1 MIKKYTKTKSKYDKF
16 INKILKEYDRLIV
29 ETATSPDEKKYNVL
43 LINSFNELVD
53 VRDNLHSPIM
63 FYNAIDHEMSKF
75 YILNDNNLY
84 LFIVKSKDI
93 DGGDKKNEKKKN
105 KK

>member
-1 MIKKYTKTKSKYDKF
+1 MIKSLIQMNNPLKYKEEEWLNYLYNTK
-16 INKILKEYDRLIV
+16 
-29 ETATSPDEKKYNVL
+29 EKKYNVL